1 MGGRGSSYNRSI
13 LPPTPVMVAAVDDD
27 DDQDDQQQ
35 QLQAQT
41 DGKPITLSDF
51 ANMSDDEMTDVYNKA
66 QQAALPSNLG
76 DSPTQRLI
84 HYLGINDTMESAT
97 DSELRQAVKA
107 GATALYRTVNPNTQY
122 NLTSSQIADDHRS
135 GKVFNIGGTGGTAYG
150 GGLYFSD
157 DFKGSKMYGR
167 PYLGPVNTIAA
178 VFNSKAN
185 GITGYDLS
193 LKATAFLKSHPKF
206 AKAIG
211 VDTSQT
217 RMGGRTWLSNRES
230 SLVAMAMGYNYTKHS
245 VGGGE
250 NYYVILDRGIV
261 SASATNF
268 WDKRRG
274 IK

>member
-35 QLQAQT
+35 IQAQS
-41 DGKPITLSDF
+41 DGKPMSLSDF
-51 ANMSDDEMTDVYNKA
+51 ANMTDDEMTDVYNKA
-66 QQAALPSNLG
+66 QQAALPSNLY

-107 GATALYRTVNPNTQY
+107 GATALYRTVNHNTQQ
-122 NLTSSQIADDHRS
+122 NLTSAQIADDHRS
-135 GKVFNIGGTGGTAYG
+135 GAVFNIGGTGGTAYG

-178 VFNSKAN
+178 VFNSKAK

-250 NYYVILDRGIV
+250 NYYVILDRSIV
-261 SASATNF
+261 SASTTNF